1 VNNVLINAI
10 MMEWLTNTWNAT
22 SHFFTSMPWDVLG
35 VWSLTICLLIV
46 GLVGSVVP
54 FLPGPVLIF
63 IAGVVHTLLL
73 PEAGMSVWG
82 FVALTLG
89 VGLSYVVD
97 FASGAVGAR
106 WFGASRWG
114 IAGVFVGGIV
124 GMFFGPVGW
133 VLGPLIGGVGFELIF
148 AKKRLQPAAK
158 SAWGSLLGTG
168 VGLVLRLIVA
178 VGMVAVFFLDVLVW

>member
-1 VNNVLINAI
+1 
-10 MMEWLTNTWNAT
+10 MTDWFTNLWNAT
-22 SHFFTSMPWDVLG
+22 VHFFTALPWDVLG

-46 GLVGSVVP
+46 GIIGSVVP
-54 FLPGPVLIF
+54 FLPGPFLIF

-73 PEAGMSVWG
+73 PGSGISVWG
-82 FVALTLG
+82 FVALSLG
-89 VGLSYVVD
+89 LVLSYVVD
-97 FASGAVGAR
+97 LASGAMGAR

-114 IAGVFVGGIV
+114 IAGVFIGGIV
-124 GMFFGPVGW
+124 GMFFVPVGLI
-133 VLGPLIGGVGFELIF
+133 LGPLIGGVTFELIF

-178 VGMVAVFFLDVLVW
+178 LGMMAVFFLDVLVW

>member
-1 VNNVLINAI
+1 

-63 IAGVVHTLLL
+63 IAGVVHALLL

-114 IAGVFVGGIV
+114 IAGVFAGGIV
-124 GMFFGPVGW
+124 GLFFGPLGW
-133 VLGPLIGGVGFELIF
+133 IMGPLIGGVAFELIF
-148 AKKRLQPAAK
+148 AKKQLQPAAK

-168 VGLVLRLIVA
+168 VGLVLRLIIA
-178 VGMVAVFFLDVLVW
+178 LAMVAAFLLDVLVW

>member
-1 VNNVLINAI
+1 MMDWFTNA
-10 MMEWLTNTWNAT
+10 WNAT
-22 SHFFTSMPWDVLG
+22 AQFFTSMPWDVLG

-46 GLVGSVVP
+46 GIIGSVVP
-54 FLPGPVLIF
+54 FLPGPLLVF
-63 IAGVVHTLLL
+63 AAGVVHTLLL
-73 PEAGMSVWG
+73 PEQGMSVWG

-89 VGLSYVVD
+89 VVLSYVID
-97 FASGAVGAR
+97 FVSGAVGAR

-114 IAGVFVGGIV
+114 IAGVFVGGLV
-124 GMFFGPVGW
+124 GIFFGPLGW
-133 VLGPLIGGVGFELIF
+133 VLGPLIGGVAFELVF

-178 VGMVAVFFLDVLVW
+178 LGMVAVFFLDVLVW

>member
-1 VNNVLINAI
+1 
-10 MMEWLTNTWNAT
+10 MTEWLTNACNAT

-46 GLVGSVVP
+46 GIICSVVP
-54 FLPGPVLIF
+54 FLPGPLFIF
-63 IAGVVHTLLL
+63 IAGIAHTLLL
-73 PEAGMSVWG
+73 PEAGMSKWG
-82 FVALTLG
+82 FVILSLG
-89 VGLSYVVD
+89 LVLSYVVD
-97 FASGAVGAR
+97 FASGVMGAR

-114 IAGVFVGGIV
+114 IAGVFIGSIV
-124 GMFFGPVGW
+124 GMFFGPLGW
-133 VLGPLIGGVGFELIF
+133 VLGPLTGGVAFELIF

-178 VGMVAVFFLDVLVW
+178 LGMVAVFLLDVLVW